1 MAQSTLLL
9 RPAIQDQL
17 GCRSQQGGGIGS
29 NHARSRWVRN
39 PPTIMSDSRHNW
51 NRGLD
56 RQAIPVLGEAGSISG
71 PLRDRNYR
79 AGMTQ
84 LWFSKPWIRIFR
96 TDRDRP
102 PCGLTSCEPDH
113 VTFCAFCTMLAFL
126 TGRFKMRKI
135 LLAAVMALA
144 CGAAHAQGGTVQTAQ
159 ATSTPEAPAQAA
171 PAQAAPAPQAAAPE
185 AATPPAAQPSRP
197 AKKRQA
203 RRRETDE
210 AKARR
215 IAAKYGVS
223 W

>member
-1 MAQSTLLL
+1 
-9 RPAIQDQL
+9 
-17 GCRSQQGGGIGS
+17 
-29 NHARSRWVRN
+29 
-39 PPTIMSDSRHNW
+39 
-51 NRGLD
+51 
-56 RQAIPVLGEAGSISG
+56 
-71 PLRDRNYR
+71 
-79 AGMTQ
+79 
-84 LWFSKPWIRIFR
+84 
-96 TDRDRP
+96 
-102 PCGLTSCEPDH
+102 
-113 VTFCAFCTMLAFL
+113 MLAFL

-135 LLAAVMALA
+135 LLAAAMALA
-144 CGAAHAQGGTVQTAQ
+144 CGTAHAQDGTVQIAQ
-159 ATSTPEAPAQAA
+159 ATSTPEAAAPAQAT